1 MDGRDF
7 QGKFLININDYM
19 TEMGWEMWNLSN
31 LQMVLNHILNTTVRY
46 KVKEVTSTEITIKN
60 PLKQRVKQN
69 DMH

>member
-1 MDGRDF
+1 LDGRDF